1 MNNEASS
8 SHVTLIRRCRSVVCV
23 LSYRQLAIV
32 LEVQIKDRKLMAV
45 QLLALLVGL
54 TCTSVLMSSVVDA
67 DPTGTR
73 CPPAP
78 GRSESCVCKTNK
90 GVIDLTVF
98 SNKDGTA
105 R

>member
-1 MNNEASS
+1 MIKLGLSRIS
-8 SHVTLIRRCRSVVCV
+8 SHVILIRRCRSVVCV
-23 LSYRQLAIV
+23 LSFGQLTIV

-54 TCTSVLMSSVVDA
+54 TCLMSSVVDA

-78 GRSESCVCKTNK
+78 GRSESCVCKTDK